1 MKSFVRLFV
10 FVVLLG
16 SFGLTARAEEMA
28 PAAADQAAADK
39 AAMMEKMK
47 AASTPGAEHKV
58 LEQLAGKWTAAT
70 KFWMDPSAPAEES
83 TGTADAEIVFGGRF
97 LKETYTGTAHG
108 QPFEGVG
115 YTGYDNV
122 KKQYVGNWVDSMA
135 TGIMNSTGTY
145 DAASNTLKMGGT
157 MSCPING
164 DMKMRMETVITDNDH
179 HTMTGYMTGA
189 DGKEAKGMEIVY
201 TRAQ

>member
-1 MKSFVRLFV
+1 MKSFSRLFV
-10 FVVLLG
+10 LG
-16 SFGLTARAEEMA
+16 MLFAALAAPGWAEETA
-28 PAAADQAAADK
+28 PAAADDKAAAEK

-47 AASTPGAEHKV
+47 AASTPGAEHKALEV
-58 LEQLAGKWTAAT
+58 LTGKWTTAS

-83 TGTADAEIVFGGRF
+83 TGTAEGEMVFGGRF

-122 KKQYVGNWVDSMA
+122 KKQYVGTWVDSMA
-135 TGIMNSTGTY
+135 TGIMNSTGQM
-145 DAASNTLKMGGT
+145 DGNTLKTGGT
-157 MSCPING
+157 VSCPING

-201 TRAQ
+201 TRVQ

>member
-1 MKSFVRLFV
+1 MKLFVRLFV
-10 FVVLLG
+10 FVMLLG
-16 SFGLTARAEEMA
+16 SFGITAYAEEAA
-28 PAAADQAAADK
+28 PPAQDKAAADK

-47 AASTPGAEHKV
+47 AASTPGAEHKA
-58 LEQLAGKWTAAT
+58 LEPLAGKWTAAS

-83 TGTADAEIVFGGRF
+83 ADTAEGEIVFGGRF
-97 LKETYTGTAHG
+97 VKETYKGTAHG
-108 QPFEGVG
+108 EPFEGVG

-122 KKQYVGNWVDSMA
+122 KKEYVGTWIDGMS
-135 TGIMNSTGTY
+135 TSIMHSTGQY
-145 DAASNTLKMGGT
+145 DAASKTLKMGGT

-164 DMKMRMETVITDNDH
+164 EMKMRMETVITDNDH

-201 TRAQ
+201 TRAS